1 MKRLLIAIATLL
13 TLMVGFAQLQNGYP
27 TLLQRLMGDRHG
39 YESMM
44 KAHKNADAE
53 YVSSRTINGVEM
65 IDAFIDIEDKSA
77 INSLRKHGVLINCEF
92 DDFVTAQV
100 PVASLDWLTNIP
112 GVKNVE
118 ISKVL
123 ELCTDSTLSK
133 THAGQVLNGTDFG
146 LPQAYDGSG
155 VVIGIIDNGFDYQ
168 HIAFRDADDPSR
180 SRIVRVYD
188 PLNENGHEVVV
199 DNNVLPGSVF
209 MGEQIDTLTTDNRAS
224 AHGTHTTSI
233 AAGTHANGYGGMA
246 PGADIVLCS
255 SRLLN
260 LNVSETEVVNCIK
273 YIYSYADSVG
283 KPCVISV
290 SVSTASGSHDGN
302 DRISKAVAS
311 TVGPGRIFVI
321 AAGNNATKKAFC
333 SGWATKNK
341 PLSMLIGCTGQH
353 PNWGDSYYYT
363 KFSIDAWVKETRVK
377 PVIQFHILDKTA
389 KRIVW
394 ESPVIKTFQK
404 INASEISEYYQ
415 ADSTVDNQGYM
426 YALISQSSSE
436 KYNLQCHFFNL
447 KSRSY
452 SYYDTD
458 KIWSRYQ
465 IGVSIYAP
473 ALVNPS
479 QKDSCY
485 IYSWLSNSGTNWDQ
499 FNSPIYFDNIS
510 ETGDTVTTSI
520 DGLEFYARPNDDSS
534 IGTYA
539 VHDSVISAG
548 GYVAR
553 KTYYSWNSG
562 RFISKPVTIGA
573 RYDLSSYQAL
583 GFGPTGRHLPTVS
596 APSYDVVAAVSR
608 YSDYMTVYNNV
619 LVLRTAGGD
628 GYGIMAGTS
637 MAAPTVAGIIAQWLQ
652 INPNLSPSDV
662 KNVIAQTAIK
672 DGFTRNPTDG
682 YKFGPNGK
690 IDAMA
695 GAKYIL
701 SQMAEEILLGDIN
714 GDGKLSI
721 KDVSTLISYLLNN
734 ETEIVFA
741 NADINGD
748 GIISIKDVTPLISML
763 LQD

>member
-27 TLLQRLMGDRHG
+27 SLLQRLMGDRHA
-39 YESMM
+39 YESLM
-44 KAHKNADAE
+44 KAHKNAEAE
-53 YVSSRTINGVEM
+53 YVSSRMINGVEM
-65 IDAFIDIEDKSA
+65 IDAFIDIDDKSA

-168 HIAFRDADDPSR
+168 HIAFRNADDPSR

-209 MGEQIDTLTTDNRAS
+209 MGEQIDTLTTDNKAS

-333 SGWATKNK
+333 SGWATKDK
-341 PLSMLIGCTGQH
+341 PLNMLVGCTGQH
-353 PNWGDSYYYT
+353 SNWGDSYYYT
-363 KFSIDAWVKETRVK
+363 KFWIDTWVKETRVK
-377 PVIQFHILDKTA
+377 PVMKFHILDKTA

-394 ESPVIKTFQK
+394 ESPVITMYKK

-415 ADSTVDNQGYM
+415 PDSTVSNDGYM

-436 KYNLQCHFFNL
+436 KYNLQCHFYNL

-465 IGVSIYAP
+465 IGISIYAP

-485 IYSWLSNSGTNWDQ
+485 IFSWLSNTATNWGQ

-520 DGLEFYARPNDDSS
+520 DGLEFYAGANDDAS

-548 GYVAR
+548 GYIAR
-553 KTYYSWNSG
+553 TTYYAWFPG
-562 RFISKPVTIGA
+562 RYISKPTVIGA
-573 RYDLSSYQAL
+573 RYDLSSYQAP
-583 GFGPTGRHLPTVS
+583 GCGPTGKHLPTVT
-596 APSYDVVAAVSR
+596 APSFDVVAAVSK
-608 YSDYMTVYNNV
+608 YSDYMTAWNNV
-619 LVLRTAGGD
+619 LVLKTANGD

-672 DGFTRNPTDG
+672 DGFTRNPTHG

-701 SQMAEEILLGDIN
+701 SHMADEILLGDIN
-714 GDGKLSI
+714 GDGKLSV

-748 GIISIKDVTPLISML
+748 GIISIKDVSPLISML